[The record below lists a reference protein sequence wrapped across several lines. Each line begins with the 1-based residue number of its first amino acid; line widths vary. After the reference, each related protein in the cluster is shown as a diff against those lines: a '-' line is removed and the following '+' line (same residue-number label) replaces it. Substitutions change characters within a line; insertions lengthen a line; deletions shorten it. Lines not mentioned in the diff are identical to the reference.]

1 MRHNPN
7 SRTIKVKKS
16 DLLDKIKVNKENHK
30 KEYEEAVVAYRI
42 EARKQLNQQKKSLEK
57 GDLNLRLNLVA
68 PVNMEAEYDKLIQ
81 IFEWEVE
88 DHVELSTGE
97 FNEYVLDETQFAVSA
112 KMLNSTYLAAG
123 RGKF

>member
-16 DLLDKIKVNKENHK
+16 DLLEKIKINKENHK
-30 KEYEEAVVAYRI
+30 KEYVEAVDAYRI
-42 EARKQLNQQKKSLEK
+42 EAKKQLNQQKKSLEK
-57 GDLNLRLNLVA
+57 GNLNIGLNLVA

-97 FNEYVLDETQFAVSA
+97 FNEYVLDETHFAVNA
-112 KMLNSTYLAAG
+112 KILNSTYLAGG
-123 RGKF
+123 RGK